1 MRPTDVPH
9 PTLAVCLPAL
19 TVSLTHVGDVPPL
32 VTAIKLY
39 DTPPQQIVVDL
50 ETEWDSNALLRL
62 GVSFTEGGSL
72 YAPVEVA
79 DIRFQGVIRIVFS
92 PMLLSPPYVGAM
104 TFSAAMAPN
113 IDFRIKVLGGEV
125 SAIPGLRETLQ
136 VREEQGRMTCQ
147 SWLTCARRS
156 MPLRC

>member
-1 MRPTDVPH
+1 M
-9 PTLAVCLPAL
+9 
-19 TVSLTHVGDVPPL
+19 

-136 VREEQGRMTCQ
+136 VRKEQGRMTCQ
-147 SWLTCARRS
+147 RVNDVCAQEYATSLLNATFLWPTRILVRARQS
-156 MPLRC
+156 NAAAFDVC